1 LGGADDQVEL
11 GGFDVLQ
18 ASGLGRWIGR
28 LPARTA
34 MLALAAGTLLGIIFT
49 LMADQEPGTLLGVF
63 IIVGSIAA
71 ALVIKR
77 GRIYLLFP
85 APALAFFVGAI
96 VAGKVHDAKL
106 GSSTAG
112 LASGF
117 TQWIAGI
124 FFPAV
129 IATILVLLIGGGRWV
144 LGRQLVTTGQSP
156 LPGGGRPAPGN
167 ARPAPSGDRPAI
179 DDWAEDDPFEDR
191 ALHTQMIPAAKPNG
205 PGPVGTPRPARPAR
219 EGNQGADRDPWG
231 DPRLPADRSQPTGP
245 RPGQGSG
252 PPPSQGSGPRPNQG
266 SGPRPNQGTGAR
278 PSQGSGPRPNQGTG
292 ARPNQGTGA
301 RPSQGSGAR
310 PNQGTGARPN
320 QGTGAR
326 PRPAARPAPEFPP
339 QPRDPDPRSQ
349 PQPGWS
355 PNQRPRRPVRPQPP
369 DNWTQ
374 R

>member
-1 LGGADDQVEL
+1 LGGADDQIAF
-11 GGFDVLQ
+11 GGDGLR

-28 LPARTA
+28 LPTRTA
-34 MLALAAGTLLGIIFT
+34 MLALVAGTLLGIIFT

-71 ALVIKR
+71 ALVIRR
-77 GRIYLLFP
+77 GKIYLLFP

-112 LASGF
+112 LASGGA
-117 TQWIAGI
+117 QWIAGI

-191 ALHTQMIPAAKPNG
+191 ALHTQMIPAAKPNR

-252 PPPSQGSGPRPNQG
+252 PRPSQGSGPRPNQGTGARPSQGSGPRPSQGSGPRPNQG

-278 PSQGSGPRPNQGTG
+278 P
-292 ARPNQGTGA
+292 
-301 RPSQGSGAR
+301 
-310 PNQGTGARPN
+310 N

-326 PRPAARPAPEFPP
+326 PRPAPRPAPEFPP
-339 QPRDPDPRSQ
+339 PPREPDRSQ

-355 PNQRPRRPVRPQPP
+355 SNQRPRRPARPQPP